1 MTGRR
6 RTWAVVAAALLVAA
20 CSDGGGA
27 AAPSTERTPADTTS
41 ATTSSTIP
49 VATTT
54 TLPETYVLQAGDS
67 PSLLAD
73 RFGLTVAQLDEYN
86 AGNPGYDDFLVG
98 ATIRLVA
105 PPTTTLPSTTSTT
118 LAPTT
123 TVAPTLGKVTMSF
136 TGDVLAHR
144 IINRAAL
151 QPDGSY
157 DYSSMFTNITPLVS
171 AADIAVCHLE
181 APIAPPGQEV
191 MVEPQRI
198 SSAASITNA
207 LAGAG
212 FDRCSTASN
221 HSVDR
226 GAAGVD
232 ATVAAF
238 DAAGM
243 GQSGVATSEATR
255 LPAIMTVN
263 GVKVAHLAYSYG
275 FDGTPLPAGE
285 PWRANVIDPALIIAD
300 ATAVR
305 ALGAEVVVVSLH
317 WGASMVSNP
326 TADQM
331 RVAEAV
337 TASGQVNLI
346 VGHHSHVIQPI
357 SQVNGVWVVWGMSNF
372 LSALPT
378 SDKWPP
384 KSQDGVVVSV
394 QFNRADDG
402 SIVVAK
408 PTVQSTWC
416 DKIHGYIVRSTA
428 EQNDPNLPADVR
440 EQLRISEARTRE
452 VLGEF
457 MAA

>member
-1 MTGRR
+1 MRSRHGRWR
-6 RTWAVVAAALLVAA
+6 PALPLVICSALALAA
-20 CSDGGGA
+20 CASSA
-27 AAPSTERTPADTTS
+27 ASGPPSALTDTS
-41 ATTSSTIP
+41 APTAVEPTIATVPLSTVP
-49 VATTT
+49 ATTVPPT
-54 TLPETYVLQAGDS
+54 TVP
-67 PSLLAD
+67 
-73 RFGLTVAQLDEYN
+73 
-86 AGNPGYDDFLVG
+86 
-98 ATIRLVA
+98 ATTA
-105 PPTTTLPSTTSTT
+105 PPTTVPPSTTESAT
-118 LAPTT
+118 
-123 TVAPTLGKVTMSF
+123 GRVTMAF

-144 IINRAAL
+144 VINRAAL

-157 DYSSMFTNITPLVS
+157 DYTSMLANIAPLVS
-171 AADIAVCHLE
+171 TADIAVCHLE
-181 APIAPPGQEV
+181 APIAPPDQEV

-207 LAGAG
+207 LAFAG

-238 DAAGM
+238 AAAGM
-243 GQSGVATSEATR
+243 GQSGVARTEAER
-255 LPAIMTVN
+255 LPALMTVN

-285 PWRANVIDPALIIAD
+285 PWRANIIDPASIIAD
-300 ATAVR
+300 ARAER

-317 WGASMVSNP
+317 WGASMASNP
-326 TADQM
+326 TADQQ

-337 TASGQVNLI
+337 TASGDVNLI

-378 SDKWPP
+378 SDQWPA
-384 KSQDGVVVSV
+384 KSQDGVLVSV
-394 QFNRADDG
+394 TFNRADDG
-402 SIVVAK
+402 SIVVSR
-408 PTVQSTWC
+408 PSVRPTWC
-416 DKIHGYIVRSTA
+416 DKGNGYVVRSTA
-428 EQNDPNLPADVR
+428 EQNDPNLSPAVR
-440 EQLRISEARTRE
+440 EQLRISEERTRE

-457 MAA
+457 IPA

>member
-1 MTGRR
+1 M
-6 RTWAVVAAALLVAA
+6 AAALLVAA
-20 CSDGGGA
+20 CSDGG
-27 AAPSTERTPADTTS
+27 TTTS
-41 ATTSSTIP
+41 PTVQPTAAETSAATTTSTTP

-54 TLPETYVLQAGDS
+54 TIPETYVLQAGDS

-73 RFGLTVAQLDEYN
+73 RFGLTVAQLEEFN
-86 AGNPGYDDFLVG
+86 AGNQAYDDFLVG
-98 ATIRLVA
+98 ATIRLAA
-105 PPTTTLPSTTSTT
+105 PPTTTLPPTTSTT
-118 LAPTT
+118 IAPTT
-123 TVAPTLGKVTMSF
+123 TVAPTPGQVTMSF
-136 TGDVLAHR
+136 TGDVLTHR

-181 APIAPPGQEV
+181 APIAPPGEEV

-198 SSAASITNA
+198 SSAASITTA

-238 DAAGM
+238 EAAGM
-243 GQSGVATSEATR
+243 GQSGVARTEAER
-255 LPAIMTVN
+255 LPTLMNVN
-263 GVKVAHLAYSYG
+263 GVRVAHLAYSYG
-275 FDGTPLPAGE
+275 FDGTPLPAGQ

-300 ATAVR
+300 AQAMR
-305 ALGAEVVVVSLH
+305 ALGADVVVVSLH

-326 TADQM
+326 TADQQ

-346 VGHHSHVIQPI
+346 VGHHSHVMQPI
-357 SQVNGVWVVWGMSNF
+357 TQVNGVWVVWGMSNF

-378 SDKWPP
+378 SDEWPA
-384 KSQDGVVVSV
+384 KSQDGVLVSV
-394 QFNRADDG
+394 TFNRADDG
-402 SIVVAK
+402 TIVVGR
-408 PTVQSTWC
+408 PSVQPTWC
-416 DKIHGYIVRSTA
+416 DKQHGYIVRATS
-428 EQNDPNLPADVR
+428 EQYDPNLPAAVR
-440 EQLRISEARTRE
+440 EQLRISEERTRA